1 MVAIAPF
8 DVVKFLR
15 RRNITST
22 NANSTLT
29 MMMIVCL
36 CAVIQ
41 NSSLFLYNE
50 RLTGTE
56 KLSWFLA
63 GSFFFAAR
71 EEGGGSLN
79 STKTRYKRWYMPLK

>member
-1 MVAIAPF
+1 
-8 DVVKFLR
+8 
-15 RRNITST
+15 
-22 NANSTLT
+22 

-71 EEGGGSLN
+71 EEGEEDH
-79 STKTRYKRWYMPLK
+79 

>member
-1 MVAIAPF
+1 MTMVAITPF

-15 RRNITST
+15 RNITST
-22 NANSTLT
+22 NANPTLT

-71 EEGGGSLN
+71 EEGEEDH
-79 STKTRYKRWYMPLK
+79 

>member
-1 MVAIAPF
+1 MTMVAITPF
-8 DVVKFLR
+8 DVVKFL

-63 GSFFFAAR
+63 GSFFLQQEKK
-71 EEGGGSLN
+71 EEDH
-79 STKTRYKRWYMPLK
+79 

>member
-1 MVAIAPF
+1 MTMVAITPF

-15 RRNITST
+15 RNITST
-22 NANSTLT
+22 NANPTLT

-63 GSFFFAAR
+63 GSFFFLQQEKKERRIIKFDKNA
-71 EEGGGSLN
+71 L
-79 STKTRYKRWYMPLK
+79 